1 MTTKKILIYMVL
13 FIFSSLAIFYYW
25 AQQPQNN
32 SAEYNSI
39 DPFSAPQVNFQD
51 TIHILTYN
59 LGYLSG
65 MANNLA
71 VELPES
77 AIRENL
83 KKVNYLIS
91 KQHIDIL
98 AFQEIDFNSN
108 RSHHINQ
115 YQEIAQSCVFANGA
129 MAVNWDKQYVP
140 FPYWPIKYHF
150 GSMYSGQA
158 ILSRLKI
165 LSNEIMILPKPE
177 SNAFYYNAFYLER
190 LAQCVWVQNGKDSLL
205 FINVHFEAWDKAT
218 RELQA
223 EIVLDKYKTYEDKYP
238 IVVLGDFNCR
248 PPWDAGTEEMTIKI
262 LLDHPGISMVT
273 NADEYKSNPRFSYTF
288 NSETPYEKIDYILYN
303 NRYLG
308 VIKSKVLQKAG
319 EISDHL
325 PLFASLVI
333 KNKQ

>member
-1 MTTKKILIYMVL
+1 MTIKKILIFIVL
-13 FIFSSLAIFYYW
+13 FLFSSLALFYYW
-25 AQQPQNN
+25 AQQPQN
-32 SAEYNSI
+32 SITDYNSI
-39 DPFSAPQVNFQD
+39 DNFSAPKANFQD

-71 VELPES
+71 VELPQS
-77 AIRENL
+77 TVKENL
-83 KKVNYLIS
+83 NKVNYLIN
-91 KQHIDIL
+91 KQNIDIL
-98 AFQEIDFNSN
+98 AVQEIDFNSN
-108 RSHHINQ
+108 RSYHINQ
-115 YQEIAQSCVFANGA
+115 YQEIAQSCMFGNGA
-129 MAVNWDKQYVP
+129 MAVNWDKKYVP

-158 ILSRLKI
+158 ILSKLKI
-165 LSNEIMILPKPE
+165 LSNEIIILPKPE
-177 SNAFYYNAFYLER
+177 SNAFYYNAFYLDR
-190 LAQCVWVQNGKDSLL
+190 LAQCVWVQNGNDSLL
-205 FINVHFEAWDKAT
+205 FLNVHFEAWDNAT

-223 EIVLDKYKTYEDKYP
+223 EIVLEKYKTYEDKYP

-248 PPWDAGTEEMTIKI
+248 PPLDAETDEMTIKI

-273 NADEYKSNPRFSYTF
+273 NADEYKSNPDFFYTF

-303 NRYLG
+303 NRYIG
-308 VIKSKVLQKAG
+308 VIKSKVLQEAG
-319 EISDHL
+319 ELSDHL